1 MGGVIK
7 TGEMISSAS
16 ALLGERSSTKKYYN
30 TLAQDADRQ
39 AAYTQAA
46 AKRQAEYL
54 LQNASEKSLSLLQ
67 QYRRSQGKQKAA
79 LAASGADGESYT
91 AQTLMSNSRFTALL
105 DQESLEKSFSQQ
117 IYENNLAAAF
127 KINNY
132 RLSAE
137 QYRQAGKNATSRW
150 KLVDNLIPILFGG
163 R

>member
-1 MGGVIK
+1 M
-7 TGEMISSAS
+7 
-16 ALLGERSSTKKYYN
+16 
-30 TLAQDADRQ
+30 
-39 AAYTQAA
+39 
-46 AKRQAEYL
+46 
-54 LQNASEKSLSLLQ
+54 
-67 QYRRSQGKQKAA
+67 
-79 LAASGADGESYT
+79 AASGADGESYT